1 MKNINYKIVTLILSG
16 ILIVTYAWHWE
27 DVFNHKNKEG
37 MSDMKMS
44 GINMGNKKSSHMMQ
58 MPDGS
63 MMEMS
68 NDSTKMGTRMNMSE
82 GMGDMTM
89 NEMVSMM
96 QGKTGK
102 ALEKEFLTGMIPH
115 HKGAVEMAKL
125 LLQDKTV
132 NPEIRAFAENIIK
145 AQDSEI
151 LVMNKWLKNY

>member
-1 MKNINYKIVTLILSG
+1 MKNINYKIVTLVLSG
-16 ILIVTYAWHWE
+16 ILIVTYTWHWE
-27 DVFNHKNKEG
+27 DIFNHDNN
-37 MSDMKMS
+37 MSGMKMDMS
-44 GINMGNKKSSHMMQ
+44 NKKTGHMMKMQ
-58 MPDGS
+58 DGS
-63 MMEMS
+63 MMEMT
-68 NDSTKMGTRMNMSE
+68 NDTMQMGHGNIKVESGMEMGSMSMDNMI
-82 GMGDMTM
+82 G
-89 NEMVSMM
+89 MM

-151 LVMNKWLKNY
+151 LFMNKWLKNY